1 MINTSTTAPMVGAAA
16 VAVAA
21 LAEATGLVTGLVTVM
36 VLVTGLGLAGMR
48 SGRGGRC
55 ASWRASWT

>member
-16 VAVAA
+16 AEAA